1 MMQEG
6 DVFKTKS
13 YGDLTVTKYINSQA
27 VCVKF
32 VVTGYETT
40 TQAINIRRG
49 LVKDK
54 LSRSIYGVG
63 ITGDT
68 ELKVNGQYLKEYML
82 WKGVLRRCYSEYCHN
97 TQPTYAECSM
107 SKDFQYFPYFME
119 WCSKQK
125 GFDSLDEKGR
135 LFSLDKDILTKG
147 NNVYSEDTCCFV
159 PYEINN
165 SFLKRGNKRG
175 ECLIGVYK
183 SKDRFTAQLSKGKSI
198 QIFLGSFS
206 TEIEAFNVYKQ
217 AKEEHIKSLA
227 EKWKD
232 QIDLRVYEALVKYEV
247 EITD

>member
-1 MMQEG
+1 MQEG

-13 YGDLTVTKYINSQA
+13 YGDLIVTKYVNSKA

-40 TQAINIRRG
+40 TKASNVIAG
-49 LVKDK
+49 SVKDR
-54 LSRSIYGVG
+54 LLPTVHGIG
-63 ITGDT
+63 ITGDIQVN
-68 ELKVNGQYLKEYML
+68 VNGQYLKEYKI

-97 TQPTYAECSM
+97 TRPTYAECSM

-119 WCSKQK
+119 WCSKQT
-125 GFDSLDEKGR
+125 GFGSLDDKGR
-135 LFSLDKDILTKG
+135 PFTLDKDILIKG
-147 NNVYSEDTCCFV
+147 NKLYSEDTCCFV

-175 ECLIGVYK
+175 VYLIGVCK
-183 SKDRFTAQLSKGKSI
+183 RKDRFIAHLSRGNSI
-198 QIFLGSFS
+198 QIFLGSFT
-206 TEIEAFNVYKQ
+206 TEIEAFNAYKQ
-217 AKEEHIKSLA
+217 AKEAHIKSLA